1 MIRINLLPRTVR
13 RRRGKLDPLLIL
25 AGVGGVIFLGVLFY
39 LYTSKSTENRRLEE
53 MIKQARAQLVQNQA
67 ISRIVDQYKAD
78 QKRVEDKLQIIRN
91 LEASQQ
97 GPGRLLDELSRHLPG
112 EIWLTGLNKTGTKLV
127 IQGVAFNTGSVAEL
141 MSRLQKSGP
150 LFSIVELTFVRKS
163 AVERVPVEQFEISCL
178 IRS

>member
-13 RRRGKLDPLLIL
+13 RRRGKLDPILIVG
-25 AGVGGVIFLGVLFY
+25 GVGGVVFLGVLGY
-39 LYTSKSTENRRLEE
+39 LYQSKATENRRLEE
-53 MIKQARAQLVQNQA
+53 QIKQARAQLVQNQA

-97 GPGRLLDELSRHLPG
+97 GPGRILDEVSRNLPG
-112 EIWLTGLNKTGTKLV
+112 EIWLTNLNKAGVKLTL
-127 IQGVAFNTGSVAEL
+127 QGYAFSTVSVAEL
-141 MSRLQKSGP
+141 MSRLQKAGR
-150 LFSIVELTFVRKS
+150 LFSNVELTYIQKG
-163 AVERVPVEQFEISCL
+163 AVERVPVEQFEISCA